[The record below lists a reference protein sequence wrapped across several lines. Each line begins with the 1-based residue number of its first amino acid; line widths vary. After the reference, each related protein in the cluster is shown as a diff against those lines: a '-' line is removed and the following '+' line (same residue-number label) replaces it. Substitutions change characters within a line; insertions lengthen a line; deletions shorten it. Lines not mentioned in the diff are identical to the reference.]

1 MAKNIEPSLKT
12 IWNYLKLSQDAFFV
26 IPEYQRWYSWSI
38 DQCDKLI
45 QDIELYIENR
55 EIKDDYFFG
64 TVIIDCSSDNS
75 IFSLIDWQ
83 QRTTTFLLLLKAILL
98 RLNIVIEKIPKDDDS
113 EALLAWLNSNRNSI
127 IKILYKVEDED
138 IPAIKKDSSKMKW
151 IIILKNNSI
160 NELYPKE
167 VSLILESNSFQEA
180 EKNVHK
186 IPRKQKDNKYTKH
199 FKNFKFFIDFL
210 SQKSD
215 SELNVFAKTVLNKCQ
230 IIEIRSWQT
239 EQAITM
245 FNSLNSTGLPLSD
258 SDIISAQLF
267 SNAWSQKDEFNILW
281 KEVNTMAEQLANK
294 KITNIDWILQQY
306 MYMNR
311 AINKDYIKTW
321 TPDVTTPWLRKY
333 YIDIEKQLL
342 DSPILLSQNFKK
354 ITIIWDVIK
363 DYAVV
368 KLLLKFNENA
378 KLYLISYLYRFNPE
392 QMREVDVIKISE
404 CLIKIF
410 TILEL
415 VETWYSSKNFK
426 TFLFG
431 INIKLVD
438 SDIHISHIDEIFRDH
453 IISNWNSENLKI
465 ALWEYENNILV
476 YLNEY
481 LYAKKKWLSFDFSE
495 NTNVEH
501 IMPASW
507 RNIDAIRENAGIND
521 TQEFQTIVN
530 SLWNKILLEEDIN
543 KSISNEWF
551 QTKKIHTIENKRWYK
566 NSNFWIASHL
576 SNFPKDTWEKQDILN
591 AAEKA
596 SNRILEFIFS

>member
-55 EIKDDYFFG
+55 QIKDDYFFG

-98 RLNIVIEKIPKDDDS
+98 RLNIVIEKNPKDDDS

-180 EKNVHK
+180 ENNVHK

-210 SQKSD
+210 SQKSE

-368 KLLLKFNENA
+368 KLLLRFNENA

-392 QMREVDVIKISE
+392 QMREVDVVKISE
-404 CLIKIF
+404 CFIKIF

-431 INIKLVD
+431 INIQLVD
-438 SDIHISHIDEIFRDH
+438 SNIHISYIDEIFRNH

-481 LYAKKKWLSFDFSE
+481 LYAKKKWHSFDFSE

-521 TQEFQTIVN
+521 MQEFQAIVN

-551 QTKKIHTIENKRWYK
+551 QTKKIHTIENKRWYR

-591 AAEKA
+591 ATEKA